1 MYDLNDVENVAKELI
16 KRGVDVLDVLL
27 SVLEKEDPN
36 EAIRE
41 RINLAEKYLRECH
54 EYLNKGDPV
63 QASEKAY
70 KAAEEVVKA
79 LAAKFRTAEYNEAL
93 REGRWY
99 TYLLSRVSKTLTS
112 QLGDWVSDGW
122 NAAYD
127 LHVWGFHEGKLSV
140 DHVKVGIK
148 KIERMLEEAKRQFLP
163 DIVK

>member
-27 SVLEKEDPN
+27 SVLEKEDPH

-41 RINLAEKYLRECH
+41 RINLAEKYLKECH
-54 EYLNKGDPV
+54 EYLDKGDPV

-79 LAAKFRTAEYNEAL
+79 LATKFGTAEYNEAL

-99 TYLLSRVSKTLTS
+99 TYLLSRASKTLTS

-127 LHVWGFHEGKLSV
+127 LSVWGFHEGKLSV

-148 KIERMLEEAKRQFLP
+148 KIERMLEEAKK
-163 DIVK
+163 IISA

>member
-1 MYDLNDVENVAKELI
+1 
-16 KRGVDVLDVLL
+16 
-27 SVLEKEDPN
+27 
-36 EAIRE
+36 
-41 RINLAEKYLRECH
+41 
-54 EYLNKGDPV
+54 V

-99 TYLLSRVSKTLTS
+99 TYLLSRASKTLTS

-140 DHVKVGIK
+140 DHVKVEYQENRKNARRGK
-148 KIERMLEEAKRQFLP
+148 KDNFCLIS
-163 DIVK
+163 